1 MAKPDIFFNLS
12 EEIIKTE
19 LEPVGSTPSTAT
31 TTTTTS
37 KVLPPIGEVRAI
49 PAEHKFAIS
58 DIKQQTLAVFSQG
71 KSNSHTGFL
80 SSISL
85 S

>member
-1 MAKPDIFFNLS
+1 MNKPEIFFNLS
-12 EEIIKTE
+12 EDIIKTDP
-19 LEPVGSTPSTAT
+19 EPNLPSS

-37 KVLPPIGEVRAI
+37 KVPQPPREVPAI

-71 KSNSHTGFL
+71 KQ
-80 SSISL
+80 
-85 S
+85 